1 MRITYDKEANVAYI
15 SFADGPAE
23 VETHALS
30 DAVNV
35 DIAQDGTLHG
45 IELLNANEQL
55 RVGDGGF
62 LILNDPISGKERRWR
77 LVAA

>member
-1 MRITYDKEANVAYI
+1 MRITYDKDANVAYI
-15 SFADGPAE
+15 SFSDRPAE

-35 DIAQDGTLHG
+35 DIAPDGTLHG

-55 RVGDGGF
+55 RVSDDGW
-62 LILNDPISGKERRWR
+62 LVLSDPSTGEERRWR